1 MANTLRI
8 VFVEAALYCHE
19 KSLNSEIDK
28 ASLHFDDLYQII
40 LSFQT
45 FEYAAQADIWKCFF
59 KSICWKT
66 NYHFVKN
73 DRAWRWTQTP
83 F

>member
-1 MANTLRI
+1 MAYTLRI

-45 FEYAAQADIWKCFF
+45 FEYAAQADIRRCFF
-59 KSICWKT
+59 KS
-66 NYHFVKN
+66 V
-73 DRAWRWTQTP
+73 
-83 F
+83 